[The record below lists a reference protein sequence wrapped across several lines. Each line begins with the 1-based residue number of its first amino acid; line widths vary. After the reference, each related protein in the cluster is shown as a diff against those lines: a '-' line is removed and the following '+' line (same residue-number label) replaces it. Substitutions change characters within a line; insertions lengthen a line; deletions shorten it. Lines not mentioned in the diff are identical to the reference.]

1 MTLYKKQIREV
12 KKTVEM
18 MRGIPQVLAQT
29 DWVDEDNYKP
39 TLEAGNWEEVE
50 VEERFVK
57 VEA

>member
-18 MRGIPQVLAQT
+18 MGAIPQILAMT

-39 TLEAGNWEEVE
+39 TLETGNWEEVE